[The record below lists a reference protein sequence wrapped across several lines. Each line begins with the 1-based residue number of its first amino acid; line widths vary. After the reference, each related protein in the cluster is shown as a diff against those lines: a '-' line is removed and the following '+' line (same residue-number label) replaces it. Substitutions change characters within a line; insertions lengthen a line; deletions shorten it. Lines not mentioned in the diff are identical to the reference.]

1 MVRFFNKAD
10 FTVLRGM
17 KPGALPLD
25 PAPCGGPIFFLWFSV
40 LFPPYGIPVRLP
52 PRLARA
58 RHFVPRYDE
67 ISSQIKLAHRVR
79 SRPNHAL

>member
-17 KPGALPLD
+17 KPGELPLD
-25 PAPCGGPIFFLWFSV
+25 PAPCGGPIFFFGFLCC
-40 LFPPYGIPVRLP
+40 FPPPRTSPAP
-52 PRLARA
+52 PGAREA
-58 RHFVPRYDE
+58 LPRYDE

>member
-40 LFPPYGIPVRLP
+40 FPLPVRLP
-52 PRLARA
+52 APGAREA
-58 RHFVPRYDE
+58 LPRYNE

-79 SRPNHAL
+79 PRPNHAL